1 MKIDFENNISD
12 FQDAR
17 RLKMILEHY
26 SHSILLDKNTQ
37 LFLESLLSQ
46 INIFVSNPA
55 FKGFYQ
61 SAEIYTSEP
70 VQEPHGKTLLDEL
83 YARWRRL
90 TGPTRRELA
99 LSSQRHEL
107 IERAERA
114 EALAF
119 EAIAETTE
127 VGRQRDAALK
137 KLHELEKTRQ

>member
-1 MKIDFENNISD
+1 MKIDFEADIND

-17 RLKMILEHY
+17 RLKAILEY
-26 SHSILLDKNTQ
+26 YTHSALADKNTQ
-37 LFLESLLSQ
+37 LFIESLLGQ
-46 INIFVSNPA
+46 INHFVSGPA
-55 FKGFYQ
+55 FSGFSQ
-61 SAEIYTSEP
+61 SFEFNGSEP
-70 VQEPHGKTLLDEL
+70 DPESHEKTLLGKI
-83 YARWRRL
+83 YSRWRRL

-114 EALAF
+114 EVLAF

-137 KLHELEKTRQ
+137 KLRELEKTRQ